1 METLSLFILL
11 CFILIT
17 YLWYKNTKFY
27 WKVQKISKSL
37 GADAVDDLYKMLDGK
52 KVKDKDKLKND
63 LFDLLYS
70 DKELKKIIEKYNISR
85 EELDKEY
92 LDLSANGAGQWFNGF
107 YVVSNA
113 FCFEETLDYLIRSKD
128 SESMSQRVTTLINFF
143 ENYKYFNSKA
153 NIISS

>member
-37 GADAVDDLYKMLDGK
+37 GADAVDDLYKMLDVK
-52 KVKDKDKLKND
+52 KVKDKEKLRND

-92 LDLSANGAGQWFNGF
+92 SDLLNNGAGQWFNGF

-128 SESMSQRVTTLINFF
+128 SESMGQRVETLIKFF
-143 ENYKYFNSKA
+143 ENYKYFNAKT
-153 NIISS
+153 NIIN

>member
-52 KVKDKDKLKND
+52 KAKDKEKLRND

-92 LDLSANGAGQWFNGF
+92 SDLLNNGAGQWFNGF

-128 SESMSQRVTTLINFF
+128 SESMGQRVETLIKFF
-143 ENYKYFNSKA
+143 ENYKYFNAKT
-153 NIISS
+153 NIIN

>member
-52 KVKDKDKLKND
+52 KAKDK
-63 LFDLLYS
+63 
-70 DKELKKIIEKYNISR
+70 EK
-85 EELDKEY
+85 
-92 LDLSANGAGQWFNGF
+92 
-107 YVVSNA
+107 
-113 FCFEETLDYLIRSKD
+113 
-128 SESMSQRVTTLINFF
+128 
-143 ENYKYFNSKA
+143 
-153 NIISS
+153 

>member
-52 KVKDKDKLKND
+52 KAKDKEKLRND

-92 LDLSANGAGQWFNGF
+92 SDLLNNGAGQWFNGF

-128 SESMSQRVTTLINFF
+128 SESMGQRVGTLIKFF
-143 ENYKYFNSKA
+143 ENYKYFNAKT
-153 NIISS
+153 NIIN